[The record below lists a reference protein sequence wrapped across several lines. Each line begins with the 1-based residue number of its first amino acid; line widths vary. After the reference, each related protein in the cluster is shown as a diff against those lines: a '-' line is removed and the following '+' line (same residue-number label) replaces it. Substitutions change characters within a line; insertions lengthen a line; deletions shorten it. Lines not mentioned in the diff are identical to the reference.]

1 MPDGL
6 GWGPLSP
13 LGPVPK
19 GTDHRLILPI
29 SCTSNLPMQTE
40 TQPNPNQV
48 HFFTVTNGK
57 LYGKLNWRITEPDG
71 EFFTRDTVQRFVQ
84 DPEKPAILYNHDNEY
99 LHYQAS
105 SKMKTRETWGRTIF
119 FFMCM
124 HAHAFLVAW
133 LLECTHPPFLTPPP
147 PPCPS
152 PSAISHSL
160 SSHRPSPT
168 PHPTRAASLLTACSL
183 PFPSLVSQDDWYILD
198 YEPQQFIAVY
208 YRGRNDAWVRAPL
221 CFCVCGHT
229 RARVVVSML
238 GFYPVSLLLSTLDL
252 LNHPQQCVHHHR

>member
-133 LLECTHPPFLTPPP
+133 LLNLPIPRFSRPPP
-147 PPCPS
+147 P
-152 PSAISHSL
+152 
-160 SSHRPSPT
+160 
-168 PHPTRAASLLTACSL
+168 L
-183 PFPSLVSQDDWYILD
+183 PFPIRHLPFPLLPPPIPNPPPHSRRISPHRLLTPLPFPCFAGRLVHPGLRAAAVHRRLLPG
-198 YEPQQFIAVY
+198 PQRRMGACPAVLLCMWTY
-208 YRGRNDAWVRAPL
+208 TGKGGGVDARFLP
-221 CFCVCGHT
+221 
-229 RARVVVSML
+229 R
-238 GFYPVSLLLSTLDL
+238 LSPSF
-252 LNHPQQCVHHHR
+252 NP